1 MLGEFKAGTL
11 SIMPKA
17 KISHKK
23 SANQSAAKAGNSF
36 PQQIAALD
44 QSLLQLAEQRIE
56 LLRRWAI
63 ESQNDS
69 ATVGNPPPIWEQIG
83 VATEATNE
91 LAVESKLP
99 RPLAEELLRAMAGV
113 THFSASVQI
122 QIAYLGPLY
131 SYSYLAAVE
140 HFSESA
146 SLVPVSSIAAVFESI
161 LQNQATYGV
170 VPIENSTDGRIVD
183 TLTMFAKLPVKIC
196 GEVMLPIHHCLLSRT
211 PRADIREV
219 YSKPQA
225 LSQCR
230 YWLSQNLPDARVIEI
245 SSTTRAAQVAAEKSG
260 AAAIASREAG
270 KHYGLNIIADC
281 IEDNADNTTR
291 FAILGNQSPK
301 RTGKDKTSIM
311 FQIPHQSGALAN
323 AMHLFSKAKLNMTWI
338 ESFPIPG
345 NSAEYLFFVELE
357 GHSDDKNVASAIAAL
372 SKKTLRLE
380 MLGSYPKA
388 FLGSGQ
394 T

>member
-1 MLGEFKAGTL
+1 
-11 SIMPKA
+11 MPKA
-17 KISHKK
+17 KISTDK
-23 SANQSAAKAGNSF
+23 SANEFADKQTVDKSAVRAGKSF
-36 PQQIAALD
+36 PQQIAVLD
-44 QSLLQLAEQRIE
+44 QSLMQIAEQRTE
-56 LLRRWAI
+56 LLRRWAL
-63 ESQNDS
+63 ESQHDS
-69 ATVGNPPPIWEQIG
+69 ATVGIPPPIWEQIG
-83 VATEATNE
+83 IAAEATNE
-91 LAVESKLP
+91 LAVDSRLP
-99 RPLAEELLRAMAGV
+99 KPLAEELLRAMVGV
-113 THFSASVQI
+113 THYAASIQT

-131 SYSYLAAVE
+131 SYSYLAAVK

-230 YWLSQNLPDARVIEI
+230 YWLSQNLPEARVIEI

-281 IEDNADNTTR
+281 IEDNSDNTTR
-291 FAILGNQSPK
+291 FAVLGNQSPK

-311 FQIPHQSGALAN
+311 FQIPHQSGALAD
-323 AMHLFSKAKLNMTWI
+323 AMQLFSKSKLNMTWI

-345 NSAEYLFFVELE
+345 NAVEYLFFIELE
-357 GHSDDKNVASAIAAL
+357 GHSGDKSVATAIAAL
-372 SKKTLRLE
+372 SKQTLRLE
-380 MLGSYPKA
+380 MLGSYPRA
-388 FLGSGQ
+388 SLGSERN
-394 T
+394 